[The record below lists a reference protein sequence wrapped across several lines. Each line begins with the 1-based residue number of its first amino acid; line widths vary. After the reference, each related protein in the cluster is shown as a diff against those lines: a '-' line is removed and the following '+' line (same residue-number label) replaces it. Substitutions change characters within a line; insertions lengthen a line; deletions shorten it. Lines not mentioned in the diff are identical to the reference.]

1 MDNNVKYFQTLQ
13 NYNYLYTS
21 NDIKQNSYHDNYN
34 TCDDCN
40 SRVNNF
46 HAIKKQ
52 PVPNIFSPMKTY
64 NINILELSS
73 LTNDTNISYGGK
85 VRKLYPCFIPPNTHQ
100 KTLVIDLDETLVH
113 SSTLHPFP
121 NRKNII
127 LHMNVNKIYYKIYAI
142 VRPFVE
148 EFLREMSKY
157 FNLYIFTASLSLY
170 AKTLVEIFDKNKVIL
185 NILNR
190 NYCRYMKGIYFKDL
204 SIFKIDLKDIIILDN
219 NPDSYALNK
228 YNGIPILSWFDDAND
243 KELLKLLPL
252 LKFLS
257 KVKDVRPIIKKI
269 VNNERKKIDYLKVYK
284 LLKMNNKIKIG
295 EYKKLNA
302 KKLNPAK
309 VNSKETQPNNYFN
322 TINSSLMNQSIR
334 IRNVKELKNQYHGV
348 ANELNKGKEMLIN
361 YNSIDKINQE
371 KKLINNNRNKKN
383 TTKKLKFNCML
394 GTLINKEKKPT
405 DAIKRQ
411 EIKINGFD
419 NILTT
424 PNKNELQNNLTINN
438 GFNNYK
444 KKCIKSKSNEFL
456 NRKVNNIPK
465 IVFDRKSFNDKKII
479 KHISF
484 HNQNINV
491 SDEGSENEENE
502 NEPELTNR
510 ENHDRYPTD
519 TIKINKYINEL
530 TVPTKLI
537 IKQFPINNKI
547 SKNVTIKI
555 LPINITKNYIQI
567 QKINNSTNYFNST
580 LKNRKKP
587 NKKIQSINEQKLISF
602 KTL

>member
-1 MDNNVKYFQTLQ
+1 
-13 NYNYLYTS
+13 
-21 NDIKQNSYHDNYN
+21 
-34 TCDDCN
+34 
-40 SRVNNF
+40 
-46 HAIKKQ
+46 
-52 PVPNIFSPMKTY
+52 
-64 NINILELSS
+64 
-73 LTNDTNISYGGK
+73 
-85 VRKLYPCFIPPNTHQ
+85 
-100 KTLVIDLDETLVH
+100 
-113 SSTLHPFP
+113 
-121 NRKNII
+121 
-127 LHMNVNKIYYKIYAI
+127 MNVNKIYYKIYAI

-302 KKLNPAK
+302 KKLNPMLLKSVK
-309 VNSKETQPNNYFN
+309 VNLKETQLNNYFN

-383 TTKKLKFNCML
+383 IIKKLKFNCML

-405 DAIKRQ
+405 DAIKKP
-411 EIKINGFD
+411 EIKIKINSFD

-444 KKCIKSKSNEFL
+444 KKCIKSKDEFL

-465 IVFDRKSFNDKKII
+465 IVFNDKKII

-510 ENHDRYPTD
+510 ENTDKYPTD
-519 TIKINKYINEL
+519 TVKINKYINEL

-537 IKQFPINNKI
+537 IKQFLINNKTT
-547 SKNVTIKI
+547 KNVTIKI

-580 LKNRKKP
+580 LKKEK
-587 NKKIQSINEQKLISF
+587 
-602 KTL
+602 KTLLKKFNQLTSKN